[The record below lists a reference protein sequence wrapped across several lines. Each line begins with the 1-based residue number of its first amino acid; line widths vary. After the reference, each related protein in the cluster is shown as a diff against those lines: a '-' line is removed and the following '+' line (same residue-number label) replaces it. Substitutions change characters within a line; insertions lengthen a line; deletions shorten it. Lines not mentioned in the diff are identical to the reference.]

1 MDSEDPV
8 SDLTRRLRENY
19 DPEVGHEVDQS
30 PATLVSLLQESA
42 AKWPDR
48 VATDFMGATLTYSEL
63 EEQSRKAASAMANM
77 GVTAGDRVS
86 LILPNCPQFI
96 CGFFGA
102 LALGAIAV
110 AHNPLAPASELHT
123 EIERVDSKLV
133 LAWQKTVSKVASL
146 SVPVLSVDLV
156 AALPAKLRLALKLPI
171 PKARKMRAQLCEKVP
186 ASIPSFDKL
195 AKKATPLSTP
205 AAIDPDDT
213 VAMLHTGG
221 TTGSPKSVMLSNTTL
236 VSNSRAAAQWVTPL
250 LSPHETIYAVL
261 PFFHA
266 FGMTL
271 VMLSGFLVGATQV
284 VFPKFDESL
293 CLDAMKR
300 RPCTFM
306 IGVPPMFSRLLK
318 AAQKAGIALDSIN
331 YTISGAMP
339 LKKKDAQAWASATNA
354 PVIEGYGMTE
364 TSPIVT
370 GSPLSSTRVGT
381 LGLPFPSIQ
390 VRLVSLEDPTKDVDD
405 EAGEPGELIVKGPG
419 CSAGYWNNPE
429 ESKNLYT
436 TEGWLRTGDIAINDD
451 GYLALADR
459 RKELILC
466 GGFNVYPSAV
476 ENAIRKLDEVEDVA
490 VVGMPDEDRGEVV
503 TAAIVPAQG
512 RTPTLAKIR
521 EQIVEDLPRYALPRQ
536 MFLVDKLATS
546 DLGKVVRR
554 RVRDELLQRQR

>member
-8 SDLTRRLRENY
+8 SDLTRRLRKNY

-63 EEQSRKAASAMANM
+63 EEQSRKAASAMADM

-205 AAIDPDDT
+205 AAVDPDDT

-221 TTGSPKSVMLSNTTL
+221 TTGSPKSGHALE
-236 VSNSRAAAQWVTPL
+236 
-250 LSPHETIYAVL
+250 HEPGIQ
-261 PFFHA
+261 
-266 FGMTL
+266 
-271 VMLSGFLVGATQV
+271 LSGSCAVGYAPPFTSRNHLCRTT
-284 VFPKFDESL
+284 VFPCIRND
-293 CLDAMKR
+293 
-300 RPCTFM
+300 
-306 IGVPPMFSRLLK
+306 IG
-318 AAQKAGIALDSIN
+318 
-331 YTISGAMP
+331 
-339 LKKKDAQAWASATNA
+339 NA
-354 PVIEGYGMTE
+354 
-364 TSPIVT
+364 
-370 GSPLSSTRVGT
+370 
-381 LGLPFPSIQ
+381 LGLS
-390 VRLVSLEDPTKDVDD
+390 
-405 EAGEPGELIVKGPG
+405 GWCHPGGI
-419 CSAGYWNNPE
+419 S
-429 ESKNLYT
+429 
-436 TEGWLRTGDIAINDD
+436 
-451 GYLALADR
+451 
-459 RKELILC
+459 
-466 GGFNVYPSAV
+466 
-476 ENAIRKLDEVEDVA
+476 
-490 VVGMPDEDRGEVV
+490 
-503 TAAIVPAQG
+503 
-512 RTPTLAKIR
+512 
-521 EQIVEDLPRYALPRQ
+521 QI
-536 MFLVDKLATS
+536 
-546 DLGKVVRR
+546 
-554 RVRDELLQRQR
+554 